1 MRGKSGKK
9 PGGQPGHKGYT
20 LERSA
25 DPDLTIEHRLEF
37 CPQTGRALSDLDI
50 IGTIRRQV
58 FDIPEP
64 KLTVTEHVYFQ
75 YAIPGSK
82 QRVHARFLKE
92 TSAPV
97 QYGSRFGSMLLYLR
111 DYQLI
116 PMARITEFCLD
127 VYGQK
132 ISEDTINRFGDPCNE
147 NLENFEAVVK
157 ARLLESPVLH
167 ADETGIKVGPKL
179 EWLHD
184 LSDQNYTFL
193 HVSDHR
199 GFKAIEEMGV
209 LGNYSGTLVHD
220 CYSSYFK
227 LNCSHALCGTHLIR
241 ELKFFIELKSH
252 KWAAQ
257 MKDLLYQGLENPE
270 VTTQRGWNERY
281 TRIINQAK
289 QEHPYE
295 PDARKKGQPARSNC
309 QTASQQFDR
318 AS

>member
-1 MRGKSGKK
+1 M
-9 PGGQPGHKGYT
+9 
-20 LERSA
+20 
-25 DPDLTIEHRLEF
+25 
-37 CPQTGRALSDLDI
+37 
-50 IGTIRRQV
+50 
-58 FDIPEP
+58 
-64 KLTVTEHVYFQ
+64 
-75 YAIPGSK
+75 
-82 QRVHARFLKE
+82 
-92 TSAPV
+92 

-132 ISEDTINRFGDPCNE
+132 ISEDTINRLRDPCNE